1 MNETPNKPDEKPD
14 GAPEQLGLQPWDR
27 IRQLLT
33 TDDVKS
39 LLEFWKELDPAEHL
53 RTFFRLDEE
62 EQSKMLGAMPPDVAA
77 ELIDDVPD
85 SHAAGLLED
94 IEPREA
100 ASIVGELNSSDAVDL
115 LRELDE
121 EDAEEILAHMDEEDA
136 ADARQIISYDEDC
149 AGGLMM
155 TEYLSFQGA
164 ARVGDVIATLAAT
177 DDDVPIYALHQVFV
191 TRASGL
197 LRGAV
202 DLAELAFVEPDRQ
215 LGKLIKP
222 VEAVRIDAD
231 LDDLEEFFDEH
242 DQVVVPVVDYSSRL
256 VGVLRRRAL
265 FDAIAEREQADNLK
279 RQGIVGGDELRSMP
293 VYLRSGRRLSWLS
306 VNIVLNMIAASVI
319 AMYQDTLQAIIAL
332 AVFLPIVSDMSGCS
346 GNQAVAVS
354 MRELTLGII
363 QPRDLARVWLQ
374 EVFVGLLNGMALGGM
389 IAIAAWLWKGD
400 LWLGGVIGLALA
412 LNTVV
417 AVSLGGVLPL
427 FLKSIKV
434 DPALASGPVLTTVT
448 DMCGFFLVLS
458 LASLAITRIGV

>member
-1 MNETPNKPDEKPD
+1 MNEGQKLPDPVSNQS
-14 GAPEQLGLQPWDR
+14 PEQDGLQPWDR
-27 IRQLLT
+27 IRRLLT
-33 TDDVKS
+33 SDDTDS
-39 LLEFWKELDPAEHL
+39 LLEFWANLHPAEHL
-53 RTFFRLDEE
+53 RTFFRLDDE
-62 EQSKMLGAMPPDVAA
+62 EQSKMLGAMPPDMAA
-77 ELIDDVPD
+77 ELIDEVPD
-85 SHAAGLLED
+85 SHAAGLLEE
-94 IEPREA
+94 IEPKEA

-121 EDAEEILAHMDEEDA
+121 EDVEEILAHMDEADA
-136 ADARQIISYDEDC
+136 ADARQIISYEHDT

-164 ARVGDVIATLAAT
+164 ARVGDVIARLATT
-177 DDDVPIYALHQVFV
+177 DDDVPFYAMHQVYV

-197 LRGAV
+197 LRGCV
-202 DLAELAFVEPDRQ
+202 DLADLAFVEPDKQ
-215 LGKLIKP
+215 LGKLLKP
-222 VEAVRIDAD
+222 VETVRIDAD

-242 DQVVVPVVDYSSRL
+242 DQVIVPVVDYSKRL
-256 VGVLRRRAL
+256 VGVLRRRAVY
-265 FDAIAEREQADNLK
+265 DALAEREQADSLK
-279 RQGIVGGDELRSMP
+279 RQGIIGGDELRSMP
-293 VYLRSGRRLSWLS
+293 VHVRSGRRLSWLS

-319 AMYQDTLQAIIAL
+319 ALYQDTLQAIIAL

-363 QPRDLARVWLQ
+363 KPRDLARVWLQ
-374 EVFVGLLNGMALGGM
+374 EVSVGLLNGLALGGM

-400 LWLGGVIGLALA
+400 LWLGGVIGAALA

-458 LASLAITRIGV
+458 LASLAITRIAV